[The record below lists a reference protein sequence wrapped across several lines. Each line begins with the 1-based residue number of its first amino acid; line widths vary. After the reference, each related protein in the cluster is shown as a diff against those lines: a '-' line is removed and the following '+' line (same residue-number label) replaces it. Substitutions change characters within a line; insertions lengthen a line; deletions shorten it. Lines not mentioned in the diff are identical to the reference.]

1 MLMPP
6 MSDPSEPS
14 ERMERSDNPSKTVTY
29 ALIFGG
35 LTAAAA
41 AAYFLTRTKRTPLPS
56 AELIAS
62 GAVPGVTVNAKQVP
76 TTVNAKQVPTNLQIG
91 LKVAANPFT
100 QPGVSVRVNTAPT
113 QSEYGQ
119 KVTDIYN
126 WSRPILAFAMYE
138 QMQQPSMAGYR
149 RLNGPFDIVEAGLGT
164 VSDVASS
171 VSDQA
176 AAAQRQVA
184 EAEARAR
191 AAAAAAAAAAAG
203 RTASPSTAPD
213 SGWGEVREWLRTGR
227 LPMTRNKPAWNLALL
242 EVGAAGEK
250 YFTPPRDT
258 VFFKV
263 DPNFFGGE
271 AGTMFTGP
279 QLLALHGYTRQMYDL
294 WVRGGQNAQAIPQ
307 NKFWGTIYP
316 TGIRNY
322 PFMYLRNQLN
332 KG

>member
-1 MLMPP
+1 
-6 MSDPSEPS
+6 
-14 ERMERSDNPSKTVTY
+14 MERADNPSKTVTY

-62 GAVPGVTVNAKQVP
+62 GAVPGVTVTAEKL
-76 TTVNAKQVPTNLQIG
+76 PTNLQTG
-91 LKVAANPFT
+91 LKVAANPFAN
-100 QPGVSVRVNTAPT
+100 PGVSVRVSTGPT

-126 WSRPILAFAMYE
+126 WSRPILAFAMHE
-138 QMQQPSMAGYR
+138 QMQQASMAGYR
-149 RLNGPFDIVEAGLGT
+149 RLSGPFDIVKAGLGT
-164 VSDVASS
+164 VADVASG

-176 AAAQRQVA
+176 TAAQRQVA

-191 AAAAAAAAAAAG
+191 AAAAAAAAAASG

-213 SGWGEVREWLRTGR
+213 YGWGEVREWLRTGR
-227 LPMTRNKPAWNLALL
+227 LPMNRNKAAWNFALST
-242 EVGAAGEK
+242 VGSAGEK
-250 YFTPPRDT
+250 YFSPPRDT
-258 VFFKV
+258 VLGKQ
-263 DPNFFGGE
+263 DTNFFGGE

-279 QLLALHGYTRQMYDL
+279 QLVALHGYTRQMYDL

-307 NKFWGTIYP
+307 NAFWGTIYP

>member
-1 MLMPP
+1 

-14 ERMERSDNPSKTVTY
+14 ERMERADNPSKTVTY

-62 GAVPGVTVNAKQVP
+62 GAVPGVTVNAEKL
-76 TTVNAKQVPTNLQIG
+76 PTNLQTG
-91 LKVAANPFT
+91 LKVAASPFAK
-100 QPGVSVRVNTAPT
+100 PGVSVRVSTGPT

-149 RLNGPFDIVEAGLGT
+149 RLSGPFQYVEAGLGY
-164 VSDVASS
+164 VAEAASD

-176 AAAQRQVA
+176 AEAQRRVA

-191 AAAAAAAAAAAG
+191 AAAAAAAAAASG
-203 RTASPSTAPD
+203 RTAPSTAPD
-213 SGWGEVREWLRTGR
+213 NGWGEVREWLKTGR
-227 LPMTRNKPAWNLALL
+227 LPMNRNKPAWNLALL
-242 EVGAAGEK
+242 QVGAAGEK

-294 WVRGGQNAQAIPQ
+294 WVRGGQNAEAIPQ

-316 TGIRNY
+316 AGIRNY